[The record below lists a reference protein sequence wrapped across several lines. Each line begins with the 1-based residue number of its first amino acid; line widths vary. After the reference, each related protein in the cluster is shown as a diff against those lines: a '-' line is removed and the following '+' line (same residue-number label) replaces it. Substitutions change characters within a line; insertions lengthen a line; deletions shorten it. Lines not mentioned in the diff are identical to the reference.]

1 MSNTRILR
9 VAGLHAF
16 IGQFYVLHGVDVEV
30 QNHEIMVLLG
40 RNGAGKT
47 TTLRCV
53 MGLVRAHEGIVELA
67 GENIKGLPPH
77 EIANKKCTLV
87 PEDQGIFSV
96 LTVAENL
103 QVAMRPSKAKK
114 EDRRRL
120 DFAMSLFPD
129 LKQAWNRKAGTLS
142 GGQKQMLAL
151 ARALINENKLMML
164 DEPSKGLA
172 PVVVKGLV
180 PVMKEL
186 RTYASVLLVEQ
197 NLSFASKVGDA
208 FSIISDG
215 KTVQSGKMNDLINAP
230 ETQRIY
236 LGVHMGGGESAQIWT
251 SSSS

>member
-1 MSNTRILR
+1 VSNTRILR

-16 IGQFYVLHGVDVEV
+16 IGHFYVLHGVDVEV

-164 DEPSKGLA
+164 DEPS
-172 PVVVKGLV
+172 
-180 PVMKEL
+180 
-186 RTYASVLLVEQ
+186 
-197 NLSFASKVGDA
+197 
-208 FSIISDG
+208 
-215 KTVQSGKMNDLINAP
+215 NDLDV
-230 ETQRIY
+230 ETLRALEDALLEFAGSVMVISHDRWFLDRIATHI
-236 LGVHMGGGESAQIWT
+236 LAFEGESKAVWFSGNYSDYEKDRRRRLGAAADQPPRIRYRHLT
-251 SSSS
+251 RE